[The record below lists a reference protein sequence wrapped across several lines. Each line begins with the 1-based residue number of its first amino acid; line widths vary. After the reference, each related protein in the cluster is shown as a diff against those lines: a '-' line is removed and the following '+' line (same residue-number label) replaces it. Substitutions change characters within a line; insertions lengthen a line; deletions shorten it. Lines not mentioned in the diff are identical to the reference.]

1 MFISDIHLVEQS
13 IITRGCL
20 EIYVYFRLLG
30 QSKNEI
36 CSLGLLVFSSCVKE
50 FHRNTLMHSY
60 TVMTLVWFWPLG
72 ILVLVFV
79 FVHWTL
85 F

>member
-1 MFISDIHLVEQS
+1 MEHIHTVYVHQILLLYWMFISDIHLVEQS

-36 CSLGLLVFSSCVKE
+36 CSLGLLVF
-50 FHRNTLMHSY
+50 FFLR
-60 TVMTLVWFWPLG
+60 
-72 ILVLVFV
+72 
-79 FVHWTL
+79 
-85 F
+85 